1 MTELEK
7 LDYEDALVNFNSILE
22 QNGCRQ
28 ALLDFRNAFPA
39 MYQELVIQIGRIP
52 PQREVAALL
61 R

>member
-1 MTELEK
+1 MSELEK

-28 ALLDFRNAFPA
+28 TLLDFRDAFPA
-39 MYQELVIQIGRIP
+39 MYHELVIQIGRIP
-52 PQREVAALL
+52 PSNQVAALL